1 MRVTS
6 HKIPATL
13 TFPGAYKILIRN
25 VSKEFMEGLGW
36 GDADA
41 VWNSEDMTIY
51 LRKDMSFIK
60 KKHDLLHE
68 LEHAWVDAKLE
79 LERKWGLSGE

>member
-1 MRVTS
+1 MT
-6 HKIPATL
+6 ATIL
-13 TFPGAYKILIRN
+13 KSYTFPGPLKVHIRE
-25 VSKEFMEGLGW
+25 VSKEFMEGQGW

-41 VWNSEDMTIY
+41 VWNSNDSTIY
-51 LRKDMSFIK
+51 LRLDMPFVK

-68 LEHAWVDAKLE
+68 LEHAWVDAKLI